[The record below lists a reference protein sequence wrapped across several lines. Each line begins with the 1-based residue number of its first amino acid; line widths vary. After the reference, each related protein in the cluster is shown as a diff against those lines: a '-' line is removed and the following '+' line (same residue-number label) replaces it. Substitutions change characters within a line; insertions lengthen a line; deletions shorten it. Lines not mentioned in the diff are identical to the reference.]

1 MRTRLLLK
9 VYVGEVEQRVEQ
21 DEEEEKERT
30 RVMWVREMKSSKAT
44 IIFNTE
50 KQEKQKGRIHFKL
63 Y

>member
-30 RVMWVREMKSSKAT
+30 RVM
-44 IIFNTE
+44 
-50 KQEKQKGRIHFKL
+50 
-63 Y
+63 